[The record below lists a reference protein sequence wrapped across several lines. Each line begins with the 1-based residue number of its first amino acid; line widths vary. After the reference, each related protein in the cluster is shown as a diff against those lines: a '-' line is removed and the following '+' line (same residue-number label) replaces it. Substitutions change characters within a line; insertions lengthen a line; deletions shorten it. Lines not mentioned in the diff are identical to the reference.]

1 MRYKDPN
8 NVSKQKIL
16 LESFKLFA
24 TKPFSDITFTDIE
37 KVTGLSRGAILYH
50 FKSKDEILASIIDR
64 FIINK
69 EYDLPTI
76 DVSKSMWD
84 NIKNFIAVKQR
95 QQEFFT
101 SIGIQ
106 NINRAFIYIAAN
118 CMNLLKEI
126 PNETQQRLEKEKKY
140 WKELLLLGIEKQE
153 IKNSVNVEVEKLSFM
168 EIYYG
173 YSYMSMT
180 TPNGYDTNCLLEKFQ
195 HLNIKTQKQ
204 NFYELR
210 ISSNSVTR
218 LNPKIGNPLCIDLP
232 KVNEANMYT
241 YTNPR
246 TGIQYIYDTENK
258 IAFSHYTDDLDGD
271 WILDDY
277 GIRSW
282 VESLPTKS
290 ISMATLANSYRIIG
304 L

>member
-101 SIGIQ
+101 
-106 NINRAFIYIAAN
+106 
-118 CMNLLKEI
+118 
-126 PNETQQRLEKEKKY
+126 
-140 WKELLLLGIEKQE
+140 ELLLLGIEKQE

-180 TPNGYDTNCLLEKFQ
+180 TPNGYDTNCLLE
-195 HLNIKTQKQ
+195 
-204 NFYELR
+204 
-210 ISSNSVTR
+210 
-218 LNPKIGNPLCIDLP
+218 
-232 KVNEANMYT
+232 
-241 YTNPR
+241 
-246 TGIQYIYDTENK
+246 
-258 IAFSHYTDDLDGD
+258 
-271 WILDDY
+271 
-277 GIRSW
+277 
-282 VESLPTKS
+282 
-290 ISMATLANSYRIIG
+290 
-304 L
+304 

>member
-69 EYDLPTI
+69 EYGYMVCVRDNQIDKTPLGEVAGRLKTV

-195 HLNIKTQKQ
+195 HLYFK
-204 NFYELR
+204 
-210 ISSNSVTR
+210 
-218 LNPKIGNPLCIDLP
+218 
-232 KVNEANMYT
+232 
-241 YTNPR
+241 
-246 TGIQYIYDTENK
+246 
-258 IAFSHYTDDLDGD
+258 
-271 WILDDY
+271 
-277 GIRSW
+277 
-282 VESLPTKS
+282 
-290 ISMATLANSYRIIG
+290 LAH
-304 L
+304 

>member
-140 WKELLLLGIEKQE
+140 H
-153 IKNSVNVEVEKLSFM
+153 
-168 EIYYG
+168 
-173 YSYMSMT
+173 
-180 TPNGYDTNCLLEKFQ
+180 PC
-195 HLNIKTQKQ
+195 
-204 NFYELR
+204 
-210 ISSNSVTR
+210 IS
-218 LNPKIGNPLCIDLP
+218 C
-232 KVNEANMYT
+232 
-241 YTNPR
+241 
-246 TGIQYIYDTENK
+246 TECQR
-258 IAFSHYTDDLDGD
+258 
-271 WILDDY
+271 W
-277 GIRSW
+277 R
-282 VESLPTKS
+282 
-290 ISMATLANSYRIIG
+290 
-304 L
+304 

>member
-153 IKNSVNVEVEKLSFM
+153 IKNNVNVEVEKLSFM

-195 HLNIKTQKQ
+195 HLYFK
-204 NFYELR
+204 
-210 ISSNSVTR
+210 
-218 LNPKIGNPLCIDLP
+218 
-232 KVNEANMYT
+232 
-241 YTNPR
+241 
-246 TGIQYIYDTENK
+246 
-258 IAFSHYTDDLDGD
+258 
-271 WILDDY
+271 
-277 GIRSW
+277 
-282 VESLPTKS
+282 
-290 ISMATLANSYRIIG
+290 LAH
-304 L
+304 

>member
-101 SIGIQ
+101 S
-106 NINRAFIYIAAN
+106 
-118 CMNLLKEI
+118 
-126 PNETQQRLEKEKKY
+126 
-140 WKELLLLGIEKQE
+140 
-153 IKNSVNVEVEKLSFM
+153 
-168 EIYYG
+168 
-173 YSYMSMT
+173 
-180 TPNGYDTNCLLEKFQ
+180 
-195 HLNIKTQKQ
+195 
-204 NFYELR
+204 
-210 ISSNSVTR
+210 
-218 LNPKIGNPLCIDLP
+218 
-232 KVNEANMYT
+232 
-241 YTNPR
+241 
-246 TGIQYIYDTENK
+246 ENK

>member
-106 NINRAFIYIAAN
+106 NINRR
-118 CMNLLKEI
+118 LGK
-126 PNETQQRLEKEKKY
+126 QRLSA
-140 WKELLLLGIEKQE
+140 LQ
-153 IKNSVNVEVEKLSFM
+153 
-168 EIYYG
+168 
-173 YSYMSMT
+173 
-180 TPNGYDTNCLLEKFQ
+180 
-195 HLNIKTQKQ
+195 
-204 NFYELR
+204 R
-210 ISSNSVTR
+210 
-218 LNPKIGNPLCIDLP
+218 
-232 KVNEANMYT
+232 
-241 YTNPR
+241 
-246 TGIQYIYDTENK
+246 
-258 IAFSHYTDDLDGD
+258 
-271 WILDDY
+271 
-277 GIRSW
+277 
-282 VESLPTKS
+282 
-290 ISMATLANSYRIIG
+290 
-304 L
+304 

>member
-37 KVTGLSRGAILYH
+37 KVTGLS
-50 FKSKDEILASIIDR
+50 R

-195 HLNIKTQKQ
+195 HLYFK
-204 NFYELR
+204 
-210 ISSNSVTR
+210 
-218 LNPKIGNPLCIDLP
+218 
-232 KVNEANMYT
+232 
-241 YTNPR
+241 
-246 TGIQYIYDTENK
+246 
-258 IAFSHYTDDLDGD
+258 
-271 WILDDY
+271 
-277 GIRSW
+277 
-282 VESLPTKS
+282 
-290 ISMATLANSYRIIG
+290 LAH
-304 L
+304 

>member
-126 PNETQQRLEKEKKY
+126 PNETQQRLEKEKKAMQKKSKDNKKKNQQARPQVRVKRTNNID
-140 WKELLLLGIEKQE
+140 WTKEYE
-153 IKNSVNVEVEKLSFM
+153 NDSFDDDDM
-168 EIYYG
+168 YY
-173 YSYMSMT
+173 T
-180 TPNGYDTNCLLEKFQ
+180 F
-195 HLNIKTQKQ
+195 
-204 NFYELR
+204 R
-210 ISSNSVTR
+210 
-218 LNPKIGNPLCIDLP
+218 
-232 KVNEANMYT
+232 
-241 YTNPR
+241 
-246 TGIQYIYDTENK
+246 
-258 IAFSHYTDDLDGD
+258 
-271 WILDDY
+271 
-277 GIRSW
+277 
-282 VESLPTKS
+282 
-290 ISMATLANSYRIIG
+290 
-304 L
+304 

>member
-1 MRYKDPN
+1 MYKR
-8 NVSKQKIL
+8 Q
-16 LESFKLFA
+16 
-24 TKPFSDITFTDIE
+24 
-37 KVTGLSRGAILYH
+37 ILYH

-126 PNETQQRLEKEKKY
+126 PNETQQCLEKEKKY

-195 HLNIKTQKQ
+195 HLYFK
-204 NFYELR
+204 
-210 ISSNSVTR
+210 
-218 LNPKIGNPLCIDLP
+218 
-232 KVNEANMYT
+232 
-241 YTNPR
+241 
-246 TGIQYIYDTENK
+246 
-258 IAFSHYTDDLDGD
+258 
-271 WILDDY
+271 
-277 GIRSW
+277 
-282 VESLPTKS
+282 
-290 ISMATLANSYRIIG
+290 LAH
-304 L
+304 

>member
-126 PNETQQRLEKEKKY
+126 PNETQQRLEKEKILERTFVIRYRKA
-140 WKELLLLGIEKQE
+140 GN
-153 IKNSVNVEVEKLSFM
+153 KNSVNVEVEKLSFM

-195 HLNIKTQKQ
+195 HLYFK
-204 NFYELR
+204 
-210 ISSNSVTR
+210 
-218 LNPKIGNPLCIDLP
+218 
-232 KVNEANMYT
+232 
-241 YTNPR
+241 
-246 TGIQYIYDTENK
+246 
-258 IAFSHYTDDLDGD
+258 
-271 WILDDY
+271 
-277 GIRSW
+277 
-282 VESLPTKS
+282 
-290 ISMATLANSYRIIG
+290 LAH
-304 L
+304 